1 MFEFEVTINYSNKAA
16 FSTTFLAE
24 EWADAF
30 PQAAEIVDGNG
41 NLDHVVDVEVKRL
54 GAAFE

>member
-1 MFEFEVTINYSNKAA
+1 MFDFEVTINYNNKQA

-41 NLDHVVDVEVKRL
+41 NLDHVVDVKVNRL
-54 GAAFE
+54 GAAWQ

>member
-1 MFEFEVTINYSNKAA
+1 MFEFEVTISYDNKAA
-16 FSTTFLAE
+16 FSTAFLAE

-41 NLDHVVDVEVKRL
+41 NLDHVVNVEVKRL
-54 GAAFE
+54 GAAWQ